1 MEELSGKIQEADR
14 ERSRIEEEADRD
26 KQDMKQIIRYS
37 HLETLTQEVVDAFI
51 RRVTVYKDKRVE
63 IEWDFSEQMP
73 QDIAEKGGS
82 CEDGEETE

>member
-1 MEELSGKIQEADR
+1 MEELSVRDEEVDRARSRIVCDADR
-14 ERSRIEEEADRD
+14 E
-26 KQDMKQIIRYS
+26 KQDRKQIIRHS
-37 HLETLTQEVVDAFI
+37 HLKALTQEVVDAFI